1 MCFGV
6 FYWWESAL
14 GFGVFGFFVFD
25 LTMVWIL
32 LVDCVR
38 IAEFNHSFVNV
49 LPILMLR
56 KWNKRKENL

>member
-38 IAEFNHSFVNV
+38 IAEFDHSFVYV